1 MNDGENASAIIRVL
15 DDAAAVA
22 REARAHIEA
31 CARRCIAANGA
42 FRLVLAGGTTPLAVY
57 RDLARRPPDTG
68 GWEIFFGDE
77 RCLAPEHADR
87 NSRAAGQAWLD
98 ASGIPASRIHAIPAE
113 LGPEEGARRYARE
126 IEHWQPFDLV
136 LLGMG
141 EDGHVASL
149 FPGHGHPEADAVV
162 GVTGAPKPPPERVSL
177 NYGTICAARE
187 RLLIVTGSAKRD
199 AVAAWQQGAMLPV
212 ARVAECGAG
221 TVLLDRAAA
230 PV

>member
-1 MNDGENASAIIRVL
+1 MNGGEDASTLRIL

-22 REARAHIEA
+22 REACAHIEA
-31 CARRCIAANGA
+31 CARRCIAENGT

-57 RDLARRPPDTG
+57 GGLARRSPDTRS
-68 GWEIFFGDE
+68 WEIFFGDE
-77 RCLAPEHADR
+77 RCLPPEHADR

-98 ASGIPASRIHAIPAE
+98 ASGIPGSRIHAIPAE
-113 LGPEEGARRYARE
+113 LGPKEGAARYARE

-177 NYGTICAARE
+177 SYRTICAARE
-187 RLLIVTGSAKRD
+187 RLLMVTGSAKRD
-199 AVAAWQQGAMLPV
+199 AVTAWQQGTMLPV
-212 ARVAECGAG
+212 TRVADCGAG
-221 TVLLDRAAA
+221 LVLLDRAAA
-230 PV
+230 PL

>member
-1 MNDGENASAIIRVL
+1 VNGENASWNVRIM
-15 DDAAAVA
+15 DDAEAVA
-22 REARAHIEA
+22 REARARIEA
-31 CARRCIAANGA
+31 CARRCIAADGA

-57 RDLARRPPDTG
+57 RDLARRSPDTS

-77 RCLAPEHADR
+77 RCLTPEHADR
-87 NSRAAGQAWLD
+87 NSRAARQAWLD
-98 ASGIPASRIHAIPAE
+98 ASGIPASRIHVIPAE
-113 LGPEEGARRYARE
+113 FGPREGAVRYARE
-126 IEHWQPFDLV
+126 IERWQPFDLV

-149 FPGHGHPEADAVV
+149 FPGHAHPEADAVV

-177 NYGTICAARE
+177 NYATICAARE

-199 AVAAWQQGAMLPV
+199 AVSAWQQGAMLPV
-212 ARVAECGAG
+212 TRVAECGAG

>member
-1 MNDGENASAIIRVL
+1 VNGGENASTLRIL
-15 DDAAAVA
+15 EDAAAVA

-31 CARRCIAANGA
+31 CARRCVETNGT

-57 RDLARRPPDTG
+57 RDLARRSPDTRA
-68 GWEIFFGDE
+68 WEIFFGDE
-77 RCLAPEHADR
+77 RCLPPEHADR
-87 NSRAAGQAWLD
+87 NSRAAGEAWLD
-98 ASGIPASRIHAIPAE
+98 ASGIPAGRIHAIPAE
-113 LGPEEGARRYARE
+113 LGPEVGAAQYARE
-126 IEHWQPFDLV
+126 IEHCQPFDLV

-177 NYGTICAARE
+177 SYGTICAARE

-212 ARVAECGAG
+212 TRVADCGAG
-221 TVLLDRAAA
+221 VVLLDRAAA
-230 PV
+230 PL

>member
-1 MNDGENASAIIRVL
+1 MNGSDNASSTIRIL
-15 DDAAAVA
+15 DDATAVA
-22 REARAHIEA
+22 REARAHIDA
-31 CARRCIAANGA
+31 CARRCIAATGA

-57 RDLARRPPDTG
+57 GDLARRSPDTS

-77 RCLAPEHADR
+77 RCLPPEHADR
-87 NSRAAGQAWLD
+87 NSQAAGQAWLD

-113 LGPEEGARRYARE
+113 FGPEEGARRYARE

-149 FPGHGHPEADAVV
+149 FPGHAHPETDAVV
-162 GVTGAPKPPPERVSL
+162 GVTGAPKPPPQRVSL

-199 AVAAWQQGAMLPV
+199 AVMAWQQGVPLPV
-212 ARVAECGAG
+212 SRVAACGAG

-230 PV
+230 SV